1 MQTRAKEPKS
11 SKGSVH
17 NLILRIHFVS
27 VYDDQSS
34 IKKEGINEIF
44 FSSLFPVKLNS
55 EESTVLRVDI
65 SLSSVTVTFS

>member
-1 MQTRAKEPKS
+1 M
-11 SKGSVH
+11 
-17 NLILRIHFVS
+17 S